1 MLAKYFF
8 NYSKLCVI
16 SFFAKK
22 VNYLPPKHASRTNSR
37 NITGRNPSMV
47 IPLFANKDLTPVLW
61 NFTIMRF
68 WQNGRLIL
76 HHGLSFKLYRTVYR
90 ATSNMRRILRSLAI
104 KEQNKKMNCVIDR
117 SNMKHS
123 ARNAK
128 YELKY
133 QAYYLFIPSLATQ
146 KHLNTTQHPANS
158 N

>member
-1 MLAKYFF
+1 MELHHNEVLAKWKADTTSWF
-8 NYSKLCVI
+8 V
-16 SFFAKK
+16 
-22 VNYLPPKHASRTNSR
+22 
-37 NITGRNPSMV
+37 
-47 IPLFANKDLTPVLW
+47 
-61 NFTIMRF
+61 
-68 WQNGRLIL
+68 
-76 HHGLSFKLYRTVYR
+76 FKLYRTVYR